1 MCDKNYDL
9 IGYVK
14 NGMAPDEKSAIKSH
28 LDSCA
33 ECREELRSIK
43 TLFAAFKEMTEIEPS
58 SNFEYRVMQEI
69 EKIPAPGN
77 IGLYGIP
84 DFVSQKIQTAVARVK
99 YTFRHSS
106 PWALS
111 AAFHV
116 VLFAVLGLLFIKPTQ
131 TQIEKDYTI
140 RFIPDNRQT
149 ERELIPV
156 DPNTMVFKPN
166 DYRFPRFERDDI
178 PASDI
183 PLPALENP
191 EFVQDINPVQP
202 LETLPDSV
210 WDLRHL
216 PQMVRIDSV
225 KNKNF
230 TDHLV
235 NNRTGVKR
243 KELIS
248 QYGGDSSTERA
259 VAQGLDWLK
268 KTQELNGS
276 WDPEKHDG
284 LKDYQVGLTG
294 LSLLTFITDGN
305 SSLKGTH
312 QKTVQAGIKYLL
324 SQQQENG
331 LFGPSALNGKT
342 INYMYNHGIATM
354 AVLEDYCQTRDKTEE
369 KAVTKAVGFIV
380 SAQNTQGGWGYQSAN
395 GVNDTSITVWQIF
408 ALKLAQTL
416 DIGNTSSALK
426 RASQWLASVTNED
439 GYVGYRKTNNYPNGP
454 YALTAAGMFSQLFI
468 GWDKNDD
475 LIEKQSKI
483 LATQLPKMHPVTQ
496 AIDND
501 YYYWYFGT
509 LAMCKKGGKE
519 WQNWNKHL
527 KETLVKAQETNNTAG
542 AGSWAP
548 EDRWSA
554 YGGRLYTTA
563 MAILTLQ
570 TYYRYSN
577 I

>member
-14 NGMAPDEKSAIKSH
+14 NGVAPEEKSAVKSH

-43 TLFAAFKEMTEIEPS
+43 TLFAAFKEIPEIEPPS
-58 SNFEYRVMQEI
+58 DFESRVMREI
-69 EKIPAPGN
+69 EKIPEPVN
-77 IGLYGIP
+77 LGLSGIH
-84 DFVSQKIQTAVARVK
+84 DFVSQKIQTAVVRVK

-116 VLFAVLGLLFIKPTQ
+116 VVFAALGLLFIRPTQ
-131 TQIEKDYTI
+131 NQLEKDYPI
-140 RFIPDNRQT
+140 KFIPDNRSA
-149 ERELIPV
+149 ERELIPG
-156 DPNTMVFKPN
+156 DPNNMAFRPN
-166 DYRFPRFERDDI
+166 DYKFPRFEKD
-178 PASDI
+178 PVTASDM
-183 PLPALENP
+183 PLPSMENP
-191 EFVQDINPVQP
+191 EFVQDVNPVQP
-202 LETLPDSV
+202 PELPPSV
-210 WDLRHL
+210 WDIQHL
-216 PQMVRIDSV
+216 PQMVRVDSV
-225 KNKNF
+225 KNKGF
-230 TDHLV
+230 TDHMA
-235 NNRTGVKR
+235 NNRAGAKR
-243 KELIS
+243 KELVS

-268 KTQELNGS
+268 KNQDANGS
-276 WDPEKHDG
+276 WDPEKHEG
-284 LKDYQVGLTG
+284 IKDYQVGLTG

-305 SSLKGTH
+305 SSLKGSH
-312 QKTVQAGIKYLL
+312 QKTVRAGMNYLL
-324 SQQQENG
+324 SQQQKNG
-331 LFGPSALNGKT
+331 LFGPSAINGKT

-354 AVLEDYCQTRDKTEE
+354 AVLEDYCQTRDKAEE
-369 KAVTKAVGFIV
+369 KAVAKAVDFIV
-380 SAQNTQGGWGYQSAN
+380 SAQNAQGGWGYQSAN
-395 GVNDTSITVWQIF
+395 GINDTSITVWQVF

-416 DIGNTSSALK
+416 DIGDVTSSLK

-454 YALTAAGMFSQLFI
+454 FALTAAGMFSQLFI
-468 GWDKNDD
+468 GWDKSDV

-483 LATQLPKMHPVTQ
+483 LTAQLPKMHPGSQ
-496 AIDND
+496 SIDND

-509 LAMCKKGGKE
+509 LAMHKKGGKE

-527 KETLVKAQETNNTAG
+527 KETLVKAQETDKTAG